1 MSCCPEFG
9 KAFPVQSSYMFT
21 VGSAVFDE
29 RNLVSAAGLVPVL
42 ELAEQTGLS
51 RLIGEHVDLP
61 STRVKSGAVNPAG
74 KLTSIIAAMACGADS
89 IDDANV
95 LRAGGT
101 PRVFDEVYAPS
112 TLGIFLRE
120 FSFGHA
126 NQLAAVARA
135 HLVALAQRTPLL
147 PGSDERVFLDIDSL
161 LRPVYG
167 HHKQGASFGHAKIAS
182 RALLRLGL
190 SPQITTL
197 STATAPPVIA
207 EARLRSGKAGSGRGA
222 AAQIKQAI
230 GTARACGPTGTIM
243 VRGDSAFGTKKV
255 ITTCFEEGVEFSL
268 SVTRNKRI
276 TAAIEGIDEAAYT
289 PVHYP
294 GRGRRPR
301 HRGVDLRRRGRRN
314 PLHPAAGPRPHAHH
328 AAGGAPGQRRPL
340 PRCAVSGVAHHPFV
354 TNSELPTAEAD
365 ITHRRHAIIKT
376 TFADLI
382 DGPLAHIP
390 SGLFAANCAWLACAV
405 IAHNLLRAAGTL
417 AGGDHAVA
425 RGATLR
431 RDLVN
436 MPARFAAPARK
447 PVLHLPTHWPWQF
460 GGKPCGT
467 TSSATQPHNPAP
479 PDPTHQSLST
489 PPPQARPEEPKGKAG
504 TGQPIT
510 HAPPRPP
517 GHASP
522 KPANDCSKSPIH
534 GFRLRLCVRA
544 PTGERDG
551 DADQR
556 DDWAKDRPGGGVAHR
571 AARHRPESLQREQ

>member
-1 MSCCPEFG
+1 M
-9 KAFPVQSSYMFT
+9 QSSYMFT

-51 RLIGEHVDLP
+51 ELIGEHVDLP

-74 KLTSIIAAMACGADS
+74 KLTTIIAGMMCGADS

-120 FSFGHA
+120 FTFGHA

-135 HLVALAQRTPLL
+135 HLVALAQRTALL
-147 PGSDERVFLDIDSL
+147 PGSEQRVFVDIDSL

-207 EARLRSGKAGSGRGA
+207 EAQLRSGKAGSGRGA
-222 AAQIKQAI
+222 AAQIKRAI
-230 GTARACGPTGTIM
+230 TTARACGPTGTIM
-243 VRGDSAFGTKKV
+243 LRGDSAFGTKKV
-255 ITTCFEEGVEFSL
+255 IAICCADGAEFSL
-268 SVTRNKRI
+268 SVSRNKRI
-276 TAAIEGIDEAAYT
+276 TAALEGIDEAAYT

-294 GRGRRPR
+294 GAIEDPDTGALISDAQVAETPYTLRLGRGRTLTVRL
-301 HRGVDLRRRGRRN
+301 VVRRVKDARYPDALFPVWRY
-314 PLHPAAGPRPHAHH
+314 
-328 AAGGAPGQRRPL
+328 
-340 PRCAVSGVAHHPFV
+340 HPFV
-354 TNSELPTAEAD
+354 TNSALPVAEAD
-365 ITHRRHAIIKT
+365 ITHRRHAIIET

-417 AGGDHAVA
+417 AADNHAVA

-436 MPARFAAPARK
+436 APARFAAPARK
-447 PVLHLPTHWPWQF
+447 PVLHLPTHWPWQN
-460 GGKPCGT
+460 GWKTLWHNVISYPT
-467 TSSATQPHNPAP
+467 AQP
-479 PDPTHQSLST
+479 
-489 PPPQARPEEPKGKAG
+489 RAG
-504 TGQPIT
+504 
-510 HAPPRPP
+510 
-517 GHASP
+517 
-522 KPANDCSKSPIH
+522 
-534 GFRLRLCVRA
+534 
-544 PTGERDG
+544 
-551 DADQR
+551 
-556 DDWAKDRPGGGVAHR
+556 
-571 AARHRPESLQREQ
+571 

>member
-1 MSCCPEFG
+1 LNTQDR
-9 KAFPVQSSYMFT
+9 KAFSVHSSYTFT

-29 RNLVSAAGLVPVL
+29 PNLVSAAGLVPVL

-51 RLIGEHVDLP
+51 ELIGEHVDLP
-61 STRVKSGAVNPAG
+61 STRVKSGAVNPVG
-74 KLTSIIAAMACGADS
+74 KLTSIIGGMMCGADC
-89 IDDANV
+89 IDDVEV

-120 FSFGHA
+120 FTFGHA

-147 PGSDERVFLDIDSL
+147 PGIDERAFLDIDSL

-190 SPQITTL
+190 SPQITTI

-207 EARLRSGKAGSGRGA
+207 EARLRSGRAGSGRA
-222 AAQIKQAI
+222 AAGQVKQAI
-230 GTARACGPTGTIM
+230 TTARGCGADTIM
-243 VRGDSAFGTKKV
+243 LRGDTAFGNKKV
-255 ITTCFEEGVEFSL
+255 LGACIAEGVEFSL
-268 SVTRNKRI
+268 SMTRNRAI

-294 GRGRRPR
+294 GAVEDPDTGALISDAEVAETPYTLRLARGKKITARLVVRRVKDARYPDALFPVWR
-301 HRGVDLRRRGRRN
+301 Y
-314 PLHPAAGPRPHAHH
+314 
-328 AAGGAPGQRRPL
+328 
-340 PRCAVSGVAHHPFV
+340 HPFL
-354 TNSELPTAEAD
+354 TNSTLPTAEAD
-365 ITHRRHAIIKT
+365 ITHRRHAIIET

-417 AGGDHAVA
+417 AGGHHTVA

-431 RDLVN
+431 RDLVTV
-436 MPARFAAPARK
+436 PARFAAPARK
-447 PVLHLPTHWPWQF
+447 PTLHLPIHWPRQSQWKTLWDNVI
-460 GGKPCGT
+460 GY
-467 TSSATQPHNPAP
+467 SPAIP
-479 PDPTHQSLST
+479 
-489 PPPQARPEEPKGKAG
+489 RAG
-504 TGQPIT
+504 
-510 HAPPRPP
+510 
-517 GHASP
+517 
-522 KPANDCSKSPIH
+522 
-534 GFRLRLCVRA
+534 
-544 PTGERDG
+544 
-551 DADQR
+551 
-556 DDWAKDRPGGGVAHR
+556 
-571 AARHRPESLQREQ
+571 